1 MSALKL
7 LLTMNLPYYPAHG
20 GANKANRFL
29 AEGFAEHGHEV
40 TVVAPALGVPSQITI
55 AELLESLPDQGISVE
70 RTADSIIFEMAGVTV
85 HAVTEPT
92 RIRAYLVERL
102 KSDRP
107 DWAIVSSEEPTQNLL
122 NAAVESYP
130 GRIIY
135 LAHTPTFLPFG
146 PQSFYPSGRRTAL
159 LEKVNGIIAV
169 SQFMDD
175 YIRKHSRLESKMLY
189 LPVYGAGPFPV
200 LGRYANSY
208 VTMVNPCRLKGIDIF
223 KRLATAMPDIAFAAV
238 PTWGT
243 TPSDLAELE
252 HIPNVHILAPSNDI
266 DRIFEQT
273 RILLMPS
280 LWLECF
286 GLTAVEA
293 QLRGVPVIASDVGG
307 LPEAM
312 FDTGFLI
319 PVTPIES
326 FSNELDENTI
336 PTAPPPEIDL
346 EPWRAALT
354 TLLSDEETYDHHAI
368 NARDHALRF
377 HASVNIGSW
386 ERYLIDL
393 PEGNCCVTTI
403 KEPVPVEPKP
413 DALSTLTPEQR
424 ALLLQR
430 LKKKDRTTPHLQHRR
445 SR

>member
-1 MSALKL
+1 
-7 LLTMNLPYYPAHG
+7 MNLPYFPAHG

-29 AEGFAEHGHEV
+29 AEGFAEHGHNV
-40 TVVAPALGVPSQITI
+40 SVVAPALGVPSQITI
-55 AELLESLPDQGISVE
+55 PELLETLAEQGISVE
-70 RTADSIIFEMAGVTV
+70 RTADAIVFEMCGVTV
-85 HAVTEPT
+85 HAVTEPN

-102 KSDRP
+102 KSDCP

-146 PQSFYPSGRRTAL
+146 PQSFYPSRRRTAL

-189 LPVYGAGPFPV
+189 LPVFGTGPFPV
-200 LGRYANSY
+200 LGRYTNPY

-223 KRLATAMPDIAFAAV
+223 KALATALPDIAFAAV

-243 TPSDLAELE
+243 TPSDLASLKA
-252 HIPNVHILAPSNDI
+252 IPNVQILPPSNDI

-273 RILLMPS
+273 RVLLMPS

-293 QLRGVPVIASDVGG
+293 QLRGIPVIASDLGG

-319 PVTPIES
+319 PVTPIEA

-336 PTAPPPEIDL
+336 PTAETPAIDI
-346 EPWRAALT
+346 EPWRAALM

-377 HASVNIGSW
+377 HASVSIGAW
-386 ERYLIDL
+386 ERFLVDL
-393 PEGNCCVTTI
+393 PEGNSCVTTI
-403 KEPVPVEPKP
+403 KEPVPVESKP
-413 DALSTLTPEQR
+413 DALSSLTPEQR
-424 ALLLQR
+424 ALLLQQ
-430 LKKKDRTTPHLQHRR
+430 LKKKDRATPNLQRHRNP
-445 SR
+445 